1 MKNYFNNTYL
11 VTITLNSSTVTANYK
26 RACVQMV
33 VFLFFIHLSNSG
45 RVCLFFFYMD
55 SPPSRSPGRNEL
67 RLEGVALAGSVLS
80 MGVVPHK
87 LAAGGLVGQPV
98 FHVSA
103 ALLCLVEPR
112 QAPVLALCWGA
123 NCCKRLFASDSA
135 GDSAKIVVLPST
147 QLFKACWAWN

>member
-1 MKNYFNNTYL
+1 MRTNGSFFVFYSFVEFGSSVL
-11 VTITLNSSTVTANYK
+11 V
-26 RACVQMV
+26 
-33 VFLFFIHLSNSG
+33 
-45 RVCLFFFYMD
+45 FFFYMD

-112 QAPVLALCWGA
+112 QAPVLALC
-123 NCCKRLFASDSA
+123 
-135 GDSAKIVVLPST
+135 
-147 QLFKACWAWN
+147 